1 MPTKSDGR
9 EHVIIE
15 MLRRNPEFS
24 QMVENMVMDVVAK
37 MLDKRQRQK
46 AQAEAISAQIGL
58 PVEVEKD
65 STIPWEELL

>member
-1 MPTKSDGR
+1 MSTSGNGR

-24 QMVENMVMDVVAK
+24 QMVENMVMDVVVK

-65 STIPWEELL
+65 SAIPWEELL